1 MLPLMVGE
9 ENKENTSIHMLI
21 FSERNTVEAHKAISW
36 LFTKGE
42 WEEEGERCREW
53 RTLI

>member
-1 MLPLMVGE
+1 MLPLMADE
-9 ENKENTSIHMLI
+9 ENKENTATHMLI
-21 FSERNTVEAHKAISW
+21 FSETQWERMKQQSW

-42 WEEEGERCREW
+42 WEEEGGGCREW